1 MTISI
6 FLVAI
11 PVCLSIFISNYYMNK
26 NLRPHI
32 HEDHGVLSNT
42 IANGVADYMTKAYVL
57 TEELISNDYVREFNA
72 EKQNIA
78 VKDTIKRNPYFD
90 LFCIQDMKGDQ
101 TARSKGKLAN
111 RADRWWFKQ
120 SVETKKPFV
129 SKSYLTVNDDS
140 EAINSIIFPII
151 DSKGQ
156 MRGVMDADLKL
167 DELQKM
173 VEKYSTDKTYA
184 YVIDGEGAVIAHPNK
199 TEVQEIYNY
208 KTSQKVVK
216 QKDSSGK
223 VIKDKNGVPVTKKEP
238 IEVPDKLKEIVELAL
253 NGKSGIVEYKN
264 KDGEKVISSYGTIK
278 LPGDSDNWAVI
289 TTQKEK
295 DAFTMIYDIRN
306 RIMIVGL
313 ILLILA
319 IILSYIAA
327 NNLTKPLTSLVE
339 LTEKA
344 SRGDLTVKSDYH
356 SEDEIGVL
364 STSFNNM
371 IDNMKALI
379 FNIKEVTEVVTSAT
393 ESLLASTQQTSS
405 SINEVAE
412 SMTNVAVDIEKES
425 ENARDGVHSAS
436 DLSKEL
442 DSVSKKIMES
452 EESSRN
458 VYNISNKGFEV
469 IRKLEEKNERNS
481 IVSKEVTEVI
491 NSLSEKANSI
501 GMIVETITSISEETN
516 LLALNAA
523 IEAARAGEA
532 GKGFSVVAE
541 EVRKLSENTAESTN
555 NVKSIITNIQKDI
568 KLAQT
573 TIKQIEEVAIEQNE
587 AVNITKDTFK
597 EINTSIEGIVEKI
610 DTISKSLVSVDSCK
624 TNLISVVEHVSF
636 MAESVSEATQNV
648 CGATEEQNAE
658 MEQISALVED
668 LNNMTQKLIGEVKNF
683 KIE

>member
-1 MTISI
+1 
-6 FLVAI
+6 
-11 PVCLSIFISNYYMNK
+11 MNK

-32 HEDHGVLSNT
+32 YEDHNVLSNT
-42 IANGVADYMTKAYVL
+42 IGNGVADYMTKAYVL
-57 TEELISNDYVREFNA
+57 TEELISNDYVRQFNA
-72 EKQNIA
+72 EKQNVA
-78 VKDTIKRNPYFD
+78 VKDTIRRNPYFD
-90 LFCIQDMKGDQ
+90 LFCIQDIKGDQ
-101 TARSKGKLAN
+101 TARSKGNLTN
-111 RADRWWFKQ
+111 RSDRWWFKQ
-120 SVETKKPFV
+120 SIKTKKPFV
-129 SKSYLTVNDDS
+129 TKSYLTVNDDS
-140 EAINSIIFPII
+140 EAINSIILPII
-151 DSKGQ
+151 DNKGQ
-156 MRGVMDADLKL
+156 IKGVMDADLKL
-167 DELQKM
+167 NELQKM

-199 TEVQEIYNY
+199 EEVQEIYNY
-208 KTSQKVVK
+208 KTLQKTVK
-216 QKDSSGK
+216 EKDGQGK
-223 VIKDKNGVPVTKKEP
+223 VIKDENGVPKTKKES
-238 IEVPDKLKEIVELAL
+238 IEVADELKEIVNLAL
-253 NGKSGIVEYKN
+253 NGESGIVEYKD
-264 KDGEKVISSYGTIK
+264 KYGEKLISSYGAIK
-278 LPGDSDNWAVI
+278 LPGDSKNWVVI

-295 DAFTMIYDIRN
+295 DAFAMIYDIRN
-306 RIMIVGL
+306 RIMIVGF

-319 IILSYIAA
+319 IILSYIASA
-327 NNLTKPLTSLVE
+327 RLTKPLASLVE
-339 LTEKA
+339 LTQKA
-344 SRGDLTVKSDYH
+344 SKGDLTVKSDYQ

-371 IDNMKALI
+371 IDNMKILI

-412 SMTNVAVDIEKES
+412 NMTNVAQDIEKGS
-425 ENARDGVHSAS
+425 ENAKNGVNSAT
-436 DLSKEL
+436 DLSNEL

-452 EESSRN
+452 EESSKN
-458 VYNISNKGFEV
+458 VYKISNNGFEV
-469 IRKLEEKNERNS
+469 IRKLEEKNERS
-481 IVSKEVTEVI
+481 SVVSKEVTEVI

-555 NVKSIITNIQKDI
+555 NVKSIINNIQKDI
-568 KLAQT
+568 KLAKT
-573 TIKQIEEVAIEQNE
+573 TIKQIEEVGMEQNE

-597 EINTSIEGIVEKI
+597 EINTSIEEIVEKI
-610 DTISKSLVSVDSCK
+610 NIISESLFSVDSSK
-624 TNLISVVEHVSF
+624 TNLISVVENVSF

-658 MEQISALVED
+658 MEQISTLVEE

>member
-1 MTISI
+1 MSI
-6 FLVAI
+6 LLVAI
-11 PVCLSIFISNYYMNK
+11 PVCLSAFISNYYMNK

-32 HEDHGVLSNT
+32 HEDHTVLSNT
-42 IANGVADYMTKAYVL
+42 IGNGVTDYMTKAYAL
-57 TEELISNDYVREFNA
+57 TEELISNDYVKEFNA
-72 EKQNIA
+72 GKQDIA

-111 RADRWWFKQ
+111 RADRWWFEQ
-120 SVETKKPFV
+120 SSKTKKPFV
-129 SKSYLTVNDDS
+129 SKSYLTVNDNS

-151 DSKGQ
+151 DNKGE
-156 MRGVMDADLKL
+156 MKGVMDADLKL

-199 TEVQEIYNY
+199 EEVQEIYNY
-208 KTSQKVVK
+208 KTLQKTVK

-223 VIKDKNGVPVTKKEP
+223 VIKDVHDVPVTKTEP
-238 IEVPDKLKEIVELAL
+238 IEVPDKLKEIVDLAL
-253 NGKSGIVEYKN
+253 GGKSGIAEYKN
-264 KDGEKVISSYGTIK
+264 KDGDKVISSYGSIS

-295 DAFTMIYDIRN
+295 DAFAMIYDIRN
-306 RIMIVGL
+306 RIIIVGF
-313 ILLILA
+313 ILLVLA
-319 IILSYIAA
+319 IILSYIASTK
-327 NNLTKPLTSLVE
+327 LTKPLTNLAQ

-344 SRGDLTVKSDYH
+344 AKGDLTVKSDYQ
-356 SEDEIGVL
+356 SKDEIGIL
-364 STSFNNM
+364 SMSFNNM
-371 IDNMKALI
+371 IDNMKSLI

-412 SMTNVAVDIEKES
+412 SMTTVAVDIEKES
-425 ENARDGVHSAS
+425 ENAKAGVNSAS
-436 DLSKEL
+436 ELSEQL
-442 DSVSKKIMES
+442 NSVSKKIKES
-452 EESSRN
+452 EESSEN

-469 IRKLEEKNERNS
+469 IRKLEEKNERSS

-491 NSLSEKANSI
+491 NSLNEKANNI
-501 GMIVETITSISEETN
+501 GMIVETINSISEQTN

-568 KLAQT
+568 KTAQT
-573 TIKQIEEVAIEQNE
+573 TIKQIEEVGSEQNE

-597 EINTSIEGIVEKI
+597 QINVSIEGIVERI
-610 DTISKSLVSVDSCK
+610 NTISKGLSSVDSCK
-624 TNLISVVEHVSF
+624 TNLVSVVEHVSF

-658 MEQISALVED
+658 MEQITALVED

-683 KIE
+683 DIE